1 MQPAFEIKGA
11 KDCGFCGITRDGLL
25 SQLPNQPQHFGWGS
39 AGGPPAFFGRSDR
52 PSGRSISLLVSNL
65 SSESGPRLPGPSLQ
79 TKEDALWEGHVFDL
93 SRLSRE
99 ISLME
104 SRGVPIE
111 VVHEIECVGDIVP
124 TDDALRLCAD
134 AAVSKLFG
142 ASSDISAAY
151 RDLIPDMCRH
161 DHSKLVPLEICRTIL
176 ADAIQRRGPENFG
189 KRHLSL
195 ALMCAADVFARLVQ
209 AELSL
214 VPEDEEA
221 LASMVVDPPV
231 RSGT

>member
-93 SRLSRE
+93 SR
-99 ISLME
+99 
-104 SRGVPIE
+104 
-111 VVHEIECVGDIVP
+111 
-124 TDDALRLCAD
+124 
-134 AAVSKLFG
+134 
-142 ASSDISAAY
+142 DISAAY

>member
-1 MQPAFEIKGA
+1 MHPAFEIKGA

-65 SSESGPRLPGPSLQ
+65 SRESGPRLPGPSLQ

-111 VVHEIECVGDIVP
+111 VVHEIECVGDIVR
-124 TDDALRLCAD
+124 TDDALRLGAD
-134 AAVSKLFG
+134 AAVSRLFG
-142 ASSDISAAY
+142 ASSDIAAAY

-195 ALMCAADVFARLVQ
+195 ALNVRRRRLCAPGA
-209 AELSL
+209 
-214 VPEDEEA
+214 
-221 LASMVVDPPV
+221 ASRAISSP
-231 RSGT
+231 RR